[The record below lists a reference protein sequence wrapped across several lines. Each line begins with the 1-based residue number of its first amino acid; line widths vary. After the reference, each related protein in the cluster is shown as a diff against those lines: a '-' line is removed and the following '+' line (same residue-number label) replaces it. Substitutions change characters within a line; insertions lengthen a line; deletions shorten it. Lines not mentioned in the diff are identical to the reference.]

1 MKQVIFLFLCLFSL
15 AAFAQTAS
23 IDTNRTDAQGRKQG
37 VWKKYEKGHLVY
49 EGQFKDNVPYGTFK
63 YYHTN
68 GKLKSTSE
76 FIQGVHKVK
85 TVIYH
90 ENGHKASEG
99 VFIDQI
105 KDGTW
110 NYYSNSDKLIKIEN
124 YANGKKTGNWKT
136 FSSESG
142 VLLEEKNYYNGKLSG
157 THITYYTNGDISLEE
172 NYIDGK
178 LNGTATSYYPK
189 DHHIS
194 NTGTYHNGIR
204 IGAWDFYD
212 VNGKKR
218 TTTEYKENHTT
229 STYVYLYQNGVG
241 QKINQD
247 IIAYFMKNGDKS
259 IAVLRSGKKINVDE
273 SIDDIAMWADF
284 LVFIRISPSVIS
296 AIDAIVRYKE
306 VEDADNDAITIKL
319 KPSPGEE
326 IYSEGTEAKL
336 VKSLFNKEKPKE

>member
-1 MKQVIFLFLCLFSL
+1 MKKIIFLFLCLFSL
-15 AAFAQTAS
+15 VAFAQTAS
-23 IDTNRTDAQGRKQG
+23 TDTNRTDAQGRKQG
-37 VWKKYEKGHLVY
+37 VWKKYEKGLLVY
-49 EGQFKDNVPYGTFK
+49 EGQFKDNVPYGIFK

-76 FIQGVHKVK
+76 FIQGVHQVK

-99 VFIDQI
+99 AFIDQV

-110 NYYSNSDKLIKIEN
+110 NYYSNSDQLIKTEN
-124 YANGKKTGNWKT
+124 YAKGLKTGTWKT
-136 FSSESG
+136 YSSENG
-142 VLLEEKNYYNGKLSG
+142 VLLEEKNYYDNKLSG
-157 THITYYTNGDISLEE
+157 PHITYYTNGDVSLEE
-172 NYIDGK
+172 NYINGK

-189 DHHIS
+189 NKLIS
-194 NTGTYHNGIR
+194 NTGAYHNGIR

-218 TTTEYKENHTT
+218 TTTEYKENHTMN
-229 STYVYLYQNGVG
+229 TYVYLYQKGMG
-241 QKINQD
+241 QKINQEA
-247 IIAYFMKNGDKS
+247 IAYFMKNGEKS
-259 IAVLRSGKKINVDE
+259 VAVLRSGKKLNVDE
-273 SIDDIAMWADF
+273 SLDDIAMWADF
-284 LVFIRISPSVIS
+284 LVFVRVSPSVIA
-296 AIDAIVRYKE
+296 AINAIVSIKE
-306 VEDADNDAITIKL
+306 VEDADNDAITVKL

>member
-1 MKQVIFLFLCLFSL
+1 MKRIFILFLCLISFSV
-15 AAFAQTAS
+15 FAQTTS
-23 IDTNRTDAQGRKQG
+23 SDTNRTDAQGRKQG
-37 VWKKYEKGHLVY
+37 VWKKYEKGTLVY

-68 GKLKSTSE
+68 GKLKSTTE

-99 VFIDQI
+99 IFIDQI

-124 YANGKKTGNWKT
+124 YANGKETGNWKT
-136 FSSESG
+136 YSNESG

-157 THITYYTNGDISLEE
+157 THTTYYTNGEISLEE

-178 LNGTATSYYPK
+178 LNGTATAYYPK

-194 NTGTYHNGIR
+194 STGSYHNGIR
-204 IGAWDFYD
+204 IGTWDFYD

-218 TTTEYKENHTT
+218 TTYEYKENHTM
-229 STYVYLYQNGVG
+229 STYVYLYQNGAG

-259 IAVLRSGKKINVDE
+259 VAVLRSGKKLSLDE
-273 SIDDIAMWADF
+273 SIDDIALWVDF
-284 LVFIRISPSVIS
+284 LVFTRISPSVIS
-296 AIDAIVRYKE
+296 ANDAIVRIKE

-326 IYSEGTEAKL
+326 IYSEGTDAKL
-336 VKSLFNKEKPKE
+336 VKALFNTKMPKE